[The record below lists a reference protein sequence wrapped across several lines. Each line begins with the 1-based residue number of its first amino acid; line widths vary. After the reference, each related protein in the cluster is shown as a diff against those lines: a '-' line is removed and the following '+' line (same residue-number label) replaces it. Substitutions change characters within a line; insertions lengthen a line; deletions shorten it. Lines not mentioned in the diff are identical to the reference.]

1 RSYGDWSSDVCSSD
15 LAGTTAGGLVFGT
28 ALADFIAACSQ
39 GTTSGTSGGGKL
51 EIFSWWTA
59 GGEADG
65 LAELFKIY
73 SSKYSGVKVVNRS
86 EERRGGKECRYR
98 G

>member
-1 RSYGDWSSDVCSSD
+1 MTAKWSRRDFVKR
-15 LAGTTAGGLVFGT
+15 AGTTAGGLVFGT

-65 LAELFKIY
+65 
-73 SSKYSGVKVVNRS
+73 
-86 EERRGGKECRYR
+86 ERDVHGAG
-98 G
+98 